1 MYQRARCSDSVRA
14 AQTIRTGCRRLR
26 SNVMVADSPS
36 NVSVPVRE
44 EWGVVTGISSTESG

>member
-1 MYQRARCSDSVRA
+1 
-14 AQTIRTGCRRLR
+14 
-26 SNVMVADSPS
+26 MVAYSPS